1 MYELTIIK
9 KSNGA
14 YIDSR
19 EVAEVIGKQHGHLMR
34 DIRCY
39 AEIIENSIQSNF
51 GLNDFFLESS
61 YVDAIGRTLPCYLL
75 SKMGCELVAHKLTG
89 EKGVLFTAAYVAL
102 FNEMEQ
108 RERAELTA
116 RIAAPTPRLGEC
128 NAYARII
135 VRGLKKLGAT
145 PMHIMNFLKDTY
157 APLGFTFDYEP
168 DNVTAPHWHNA
179 NGIAR
184 KCGLYSLNGKPHG
197 QAVAAL
203 LNEIICIGEEHKRI
217 ETDCYG
223 FQVGIS
229 TLYDD
234 EALFAVVLW
243 LAENG
248 CPDEICAG
256 RTYHI
261 QYLQ

>member
-1 MYELTIIK
+1 MYELTIINK
-9 KSNGA
+9 CNGA

-19 EVAEVIGKQHGHLMR
+19 EVAKVIGKQHGHLMR
-34 DIRCY
+34 DIRGY
-39 AEIIENSIQSNF
+39 AEIIEKSIQSKI
-51 GLNDFFLESS
+51 GLNEFFLESS
-61 YVDAIGRTLPCYLL
+61 YVDGIGRILPCYLL

-89 EKGVLFTAAYVAL
+89 EKGVLFTATYVAL
-102 FNEMEQ
+102 FSEMEQ
-108 RERAELTA
+108 RERAELASRSVTQM
-116 RIAAPTPRLGEC
+116 PRLGEY

-135 VRGLKKLGAT
+135 VRSLKKLGAT
-145 PMHIMNFLKDTY
+145 PTHIMSFLKDTY
-157 APLGFTFDYEP
+157 EPLGFTFDYEP
-168 DNVTAPHWHNA
+168 DDVTAPKWYNA

-184 KCGLYSLNGKPHG
+184 ACGLYSLNGKPHG

-234 EALFAVVLW
+234 DALFAVVLW

-248 CPDEICAG
+248 CPDDICAG
-256 RTYHI
+256 RTYHV
-261 QYLQ
+261 QYYN